1 MVALDAA
8 HHRVLARDVAALR
21 TQPPQAMSAMD
32 GYAVRSADASAVA
45 ARLKVI
51 GEVAAGRPFEK
62 TVGAGEAVRIF
73 TGGVIPEGAD
83 AVIIQEDTVVE
94 DGGITITEAASP
106 GRHIRPAGV
115 DFRQGDVLL
124 ARGTR
129 LTDRDLSLAAG
140 MNYPELAVR
149 RRPKVAMLATGDE
162 LVMPGSTPGPG
173 QIVYSNGYAL
183 RALAR
188 QEGAETI
195 DLGIAADTVEATTL
209 GIRRARDSGADI
221 LITTGGASVGD
232 HDLVKQ
238 SLEAEG
244 VTMAFWRIAMR
255 PGKPMMHGRLGA
267 MRVIGLPG
275 NPVSSYVCG
284 FLFLVPLIR
293 AACRAAPSSTTP
305 TRRRCS
311 GAMSPP
317 TTCAKTIC
325 APASRCARRRPDRH
339 AGRPSGQF
347 AVGKSRCGT
356 GACDPCAVCA
366 GGRRRI
372 GLRYPAAAGLS
383 PLERL
388 VPAKPGFVDEK
399 LSGCGT
405 HMEHIVSVH
414 DLFLSNGVYKWESR
428 SSEFLSGSD
437 SRNRTALSTWGTG
450 RDAHAQTI

>member
-1 MVALDAA
+1 VALMPVTDALAAVLAGAEPLAEEMIPLDAA
-8 HHRVLARDVAALR
+8 HHRVLAADVAALR

-32 GYAVRSADASAVA
+32 GYAVRSADAAQVA
-45 ARLKVI
+45 ARFKVI
-51 GEVAAGRPFEK
+51 GEVAAGRPFENL
-62 TVGAGEAVRIF
+62 VGAGEAVRIF
-73 TGGVIPEGAD
+73 TGGVIPDGAD

-94 DGGITITEAASP
+94 DGGITITEAAIP

-115 DFRQGDVLL
+115 DFRKGDVLL
-124 ARGTR
+124 AGGSR
-129 LTDRDLSLAAG
+129 LTDRDLALAAG

-149 RRPKVAMLATGDE
+149 RRPKVAILATGDE
-162 LVMPGSTPGPG
+162 LVMPGSIPGPG

-188 QEGAETI
+188 HEGAETI

-209 GIRRARDSGADI
+209 GIRRARDCGADI

-293 AACRAAPSSTTP
+293 
-305 TRRRCS
+305 
-311 GAMSPP
+311 
-317 TTCAKTIC
+317 
-325 APASRCARRRPDRH
+325 
-339 AGRPSGQF
+339 
-347 AVGKSRCGT
+347 
-356 GACDPCAVCA
+356 
-366 GGRRRI
+366 
-372 GLRYPAAAGLS
+372 
-383 PLERL
+383 
-388 VPAKPGFVDEK
+388 K
-399 LSGCGT
+399 LSGRGD
-405 HMEHIVSVH
+405 VH
-414 DLFLSNGVYKWESR
+414 HA
-428 SSEFLSGSD
+428 SE
-437 SRNRTALSTWGTG
+437 TALLG
-450 RDAHAQTI
+450 RDIAANDLREDYLRARLDVRSDGALVATPVNHQDSSLLGNLAAARALVVRPPFAAAASAGSSCEILRLPN